1 MNRPT
6 NLLAQNL
13 RALREERNL
22 SFARLSEVTGVS
34 KSMLRQIET
43 GQSSPTIATL
53 WKIANGLRVPFT
65 ALFRKQDQKVTL
77 GAFKEEE
84 PLTGEPEGY
93 RLFPLVSFDPK
104 RSFEVYYVE
113 IDPGTTLHADPH
125 QGDAEE
131 HVFVLE
137 GKIDIALDDKSY
149 VVEDGHFV
157 SFSANCTHRYENP
170 GQEMAVA
177 LMLISYLA

>member
-1 MNRPT
+1 MNRPAS
-6 NLLAQNL
+6 LLAQNL
-13 RALREERNL
+13 RALRKERNL
-22 SFARLSEVTGVS
+22 SLARLSELTGVS
-34 KSMLRQIET
+34 RSMLRQIET

-53 WKIANGLRVPFT
+53 WKVANGLRVPFT

-77 GAFKEEE
+77 RPFKEDE
-84 PLTGEPEGY
+84 PLTGESEGY

-131 HVFVLE
+131 HVFVLA
-137 GKIDIALDDKSY
+137 GKIDITLDDKSY
-149 VVEDGHFV
+149 TVEEDHFI
-157 SFSANCTHRYENP
+157 SFCANCTHRYQNP

-177 LMLISYLA
+177 LMLISYLS

>member
-22 SFARLSEVTGVS
+22 SFARLSDLTGVS

-65 ALFRKQDQKVTL
+65 ALFKKQDQKVTL
-77 GAFKEEE
+77 RPFKEDE
-84 PLTGEPEGY
+84 PLTGESEGY

-137 GKIDIALDDKSY
+137 GKIDIALADESY

-157 SFSANCTHRYENP
+157 TFSANCTHRYENP
-170 GQEMAVA
+170 GQGMAVA